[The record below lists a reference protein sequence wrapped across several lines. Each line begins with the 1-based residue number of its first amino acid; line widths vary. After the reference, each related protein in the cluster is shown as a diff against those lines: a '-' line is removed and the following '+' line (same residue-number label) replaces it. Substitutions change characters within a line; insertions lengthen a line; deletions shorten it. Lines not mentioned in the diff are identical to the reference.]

1 MYGILTMVNRLAVL
15 SFLFVCLG
23 CAKSM
28 ERQTQDQVRTFAKAS
43 LGQKQVEVEN
53 IRAIGDHA
61 VAEIQITT
69 GVKMIKKDGEWVIE
83 EVRVGDRH
91 WEKAEDLL
99 TVVRDKRTG
108 NTLQQM
114 DQIAEGIAHYSKVQG
129 ETPQV
134 TNFEELIDLLSPRF
148 LERIIRIDGWANP
161 FSYQTQG
168 RDNYDLRSSGPDG
181 ALETADDLVNS
192 VQKGPAEDILIQ

>member
-1 MYGILTMVNRLAVL
+1 MSL
-15 SFLFVCLG
+15 LFVCLG
-23 CAKSM
+23 CAKSL
-28 ERQTQDQVRTFAKAS
+28 EKQAQDQVRTFAKAS

-53 IRAIGDHA
+53 IRSIGDHA

-69 GVKMIKKDGEWVIE
+69 GVKMIKKDGEWIIE
-83 EVRVGDRH
+83 EVRIGDRH

-99 TVVRDKRTG
+99 TVVREKRTG

-114 DQIAEGIAHYSKVQG
+114 DQIAKGIARYSIVQG

-134 TNFEELIDLLSPRF
+134 KNFEELMNLLSPRF
-148 LERIIRIDGWANP
+148 LERIIRTDGWANP

-168 RDNYDLRSSGPDG
+168 GDNYDLRSAGPDG
-181 ALETADDLVNS
+181 ALETADDLMNS
-192 VQKGPAEDILIQ
+192 IQKGPTEDILIQ